1 MRLLGGGRILSSI
14 LFRTAELRP
23 GEGRTVYGVI
33 VPYGEVT
40 TVRDLDGEFREMFAP
55 GAFRR
60 SIAERGHKVKL
71 LVSHDARTRYPVGRA
86 VELREEPHGLFGAF
100 ELANTPDGDEA
111 LANVKAGVVD
121 AFSVG
126 FRPIRDRREGD
137 VIVRVEAAL
146 LEVSLTGVPAYL
158 GAQIAG
164 VRAESLA
171 VASRSLAEARLALMD
186 W

>member
-146 LEVSLTGVPAYL
+146 LE
-158 GAQIAG
+158 
-164 VRAESLA
+164 
-171 VASRSLAEARLALMD
+171 RSP
-186 W
+186 

>member
-1 MRLLGGGRILSSI
+1 MSSI

-126 FRPIRDRREGD
+126 FRPIRDSGRGCDRAGRGGAVGGLLDRRSGLSGRAD
-137 VIVRVEAAL
+137 RRCAR
-146 LEVSLTGVPAYL
+146 G
-158 GAQIAG
+158 IACS
-164 VRAESLA
+164 RFPF
-171 VASRSLAEARLALMD
+171 ASRSQVSPDGLVTLS
-186 W
+186 

>member
-1 MRLLGGGRILSSI
+1 MGRKLS
-14 LFRTAELRP
+14 
-23 GEGRTVYGVI
+23 
-33 VPYGEVT
+33 
-40 TVRDLDGEFREMFAP
+40 
-55 GAFRR
+55 
-60 SIAERGHKVKL
+60 
-71 LVSHDARTRYPVGRA
+71 
-86 VELREEPHGLFGAF
+86 
-100 ELANTPDGDEA
+100 DGDEA

-171 VASRSLAEARLALMD
+171 VVSRSLAEARLALMD

>member
-1 MRLLGGGRILSSI
+1 
-14 LFRTAELRP
+14 
-23 GEGRTVYGVI
+23 
-33 VPYGEVT
+33 
-40 TVRDLDGEFREMFAP
+40 
-55 GAFRR
+55 
-60 SIAERGHKVKL
+60 RGQL

-100 ELANTPDGDEA
+100 EIADTPDGDEA

-121 AFSVG
+121 SFSVG

-137 VIVRVEAAL
+137 VLVRVEAAL
-146 LEVSLTGVPAYL
+146 LEVSLTGVPAYS

-164 VRAESLA
+164 VRAESLT
-171 VASRSLAEARLALMD
+171 VVSRSTAEAWLSLLD

>member
-1 MRLLGGGRILSSI
+1 MSSI

-71 LVSHDARTRYPVGRA
+71 LVSHDARTRY
-86 VELREEPHGLFGAF
+86 
-100 ELANTPDGDEA
+100 LAGP
-111 LANVKAGVVD
+111 
-121 AFSVG
+121 SSC
-126 FRPIRDRREGD
+126 
-137 VIVRVEAAL
+137 VR
-146 LEVSLTGVPAYL
+146 SLTACSG
-158 GAQIAG
+158 
-164 VRAESLA
+164 RSSLRTPRTA
-171 VASRSLAEARLALMD
+171 TRPWRM
-186 W
+186 

>member
-1 MRLLGGGRILSSI
+1 M
-14 LFRTAELRP
+14 
-23 GEGRTVYGVI
+23 YGVI

-100 ELANTPDGDEA
+100 ELANTRTA
-111 LANVKAGVVD
+111 T
-121 AFSVG
+121 
-126 FRPIRDRREGD
+126 RPWR
-137 VIVRVEAAL
+137 
-146 LEVSLTGVPAYL
+146 
-158 GAQIAG
+158 
-164 VRAESLA
+164 
-171 VASRSLAEARLALMD
+171 M
-186 W
+186 